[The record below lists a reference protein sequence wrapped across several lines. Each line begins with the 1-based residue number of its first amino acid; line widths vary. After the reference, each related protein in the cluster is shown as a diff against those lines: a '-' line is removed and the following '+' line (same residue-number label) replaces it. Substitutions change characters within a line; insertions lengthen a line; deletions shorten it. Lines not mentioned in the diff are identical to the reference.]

1 MLRIYPSLLDKFTDY
16 SRAQQTWEKFWG
28 NSESPK
34 VTPEEYERK
43 QLISFLDSVN
53 RVPFDSEAADRG
65 TCFNELID
73 CLLRRSMASD
83 IMDISKVDNLYHCKH
98 HKSGREF
105 DFHPDVVRRLYQR
118 YNLATPQ
125 VLVEAP
131 IKVGGEDVLL
141 YGYIDELMPED
152 IHDIKTTSKWEYG
165 KFKHHAQHL
174 VYPYC
179 VRYMGGNTSQF
190 HYDIVQWGKEPGQEE
205 FNIETYMWTS
215 ESYERL
221 HTLVSDCVS
230 LIKQYRPLITDKRVF
245 GGVNDPDRVE
255 VSLEKWLPETIETD
269 QGKELFNNLVLC
281 K

>member
-1 MLRIYPSLLDKFTDY
+1 MLRIYPSLLDRYTEY
-16 SRAQQTWEKFWG
+16 ARANETWEKFWG
-28 NSESPK
+28 NSETPK
-34 VTPEEYERK
+34 VSPEDFERK
-43 QLISFLDSVN
+43 QLIAFIDTVN

-65 TCFNELID
+65 TAFNELVD
-73 CLLRRSMASD
+73 CLILRRKNEDKMS
-83 IMDISKVDNLYHCKH
+83 IERNDNLYHCTLH
-98 HKSGREF
+98 STGREF
-105 DFHPDVVRRLYQR
+105 DFDVRLAAKMMHR

-141 YGYIDELMPED
+141 FGYIDELMPED
-152 IHDIKTTSKWEYG
+152 IHDIKTTSKWEFG
-165 KFKHHAQHL
+165 KFRHHAQHL

-179 VRYMGGNTSQF
+179 VRHMGGNTSQF
-190 HYDIVQWGKEPGQEE
+190 HYDIIQWGKEPGQEE